1 MKRLEVVFLMDPLE
15 RIDIHKD
22 TTYVMMREAESR
34 LHSIYHMLPGDLYL
48 DAGRVMGRVSKVSF
62 NDIGGSGKDKKG
74 TNSEQWF
81 CVEEPE
87 DVDLSTMDVLFLR
100 EDPPF
105 DMEYLYSTYLTGFI
119 ESEVFIVNSPRGIRE
134 ANEKLYALNFPDVI
148 PEYMVSSDLLRLKGF
163 MRSVGGIMVVKP
175 LDCCGGSGVFVVHND
190 DRNMNAVIETV
201 TAFGTKQILAQR
213 YIPEIRE
220 GDKRLI
226 VLNGEAIGGVL
237 RVPAADE
244 HRANIHVGAQCVQ
257 VDVTDRDRYIVNQ
270 LAGRF
275 EKDGIY
281 FAGLDIIGG
290 LVSEINVTSPTG
302 LQEINSLDNVRL
314 EEKVIDFVE
323 ERAPQ
328 YFSLR

>member
-22 TTYVMMREAESR
+22 TTYVMMREAALR
-34 LHSIYHMLPGDLYL
+34 QHNIYHMLPGDLYL
-48 DAGRVMGRVSKVSF
+48 DAGRVMGRISKVSF
-62 NDIGGSGKDKKG
+62 RDACQREGEK
-74 TNSEQWF
+74 WF
-81 CVEEPE
+81 CMAEPE
-87 DVDLSTMDVLFLR
+87 DVDLATMDVLFMR

-119 ESEVFIVNSPRGIRE
+119 EREVLVVNSPRGIRE

-148 PEYMVSSDLLRLKGF
+148 PEYMVTSDSGRLKGF
-163 MRSVGGIMVVKP
+163 MKSVGGIMVVKP
-175 LDCCGGSGVFVVHND
+175 LDCCGGSGIFVVHDD

-201 TAFGTKQILAQR
+201 TAHGTKQILAQR
-213 YIPEIRE
+213 YIPEIRD

-226 VLNGEAIGGVL
+226 VLHGEAIGAVL
-237 RVPAADE
+237 RVPSADE
-244 HRANIHVGAQCVQ
+244 HRANIHVGAECVKTE
-257 VDVTDRDRYIVNQ
+257 VTARDHKIVSLLADRFAQ
-270 LAGRF
+270 
-275 EKDGIY
+275 DGIY

-290 LVSEINVTSPTG
+290 YVSEINVTSPTG
-302 LQEINSLDNVRL
+302 VQEINSLDGVRL
-314 EEKVIDFVE
+314 EEKVIDFIE